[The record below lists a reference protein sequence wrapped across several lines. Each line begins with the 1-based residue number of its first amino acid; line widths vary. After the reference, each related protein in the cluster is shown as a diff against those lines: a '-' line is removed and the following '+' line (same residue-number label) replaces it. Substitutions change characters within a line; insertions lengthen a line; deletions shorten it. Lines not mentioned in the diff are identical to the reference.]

1 VTAAPRRGG
10 LPELSHGA
18 RRRYRDAGVWSQTL
32 LDEYLDAAAARR
44 PERTAVVDGDVRLS
58 YAEVSDRVTAAAAGL
73 HRLGAARGEVVSFQL
88 PNWWEALVIHLA
100 TIRIGAVSNPL
111 MPILR
116 ERELRYALGR
126 AGSRVFVCPA
136 TFRGFDHRDLA
147 LRLRR
152 ELAGC
157 EHVVLARGAHED
169 ALSFGELLTGSTGVG
184 PEPSR
189 DADDPVLLL
198 YTSGT
203 ESDPKGAVHS
213 HATVDYEDRSMIS
226 RFGLTSEDVVWMPS
240 PVAHITG
247 VLYGFHLAT
256 MLTTTVVYQDVW
268 DPGEALR
275 LIETERVSVVIAAT
289 PFLHGL
295 VHHPELAAY
304 DVSSLR
310 VFGCGG
316 ADVPPE
322 LIRQAEDRLGC
333 LAVRIYGSTEIP
345 TLTTGASGHPPG
357 PRAETD
363 GTAVAPS
370 ELRVLDEGGLD
381 VPAGTSGRLAAR
393 GPDAFLG
400 YLGADE
406 SPFDA
411 NGWFDTGDR
420 GRVDQQG
427 YLTVT
432 GRSKDIIVRGGE
444 NISAKEV
451 EDLLYTHPEVID
463 VAVVAVPDPR
473 LAERACAVVVPREG
487 ARPSL
492 DDLTSFLNTT
502 GIARQKYPERL
513 ELVAELPRNPTGKVQ
528 KFRLRERLAE
538 QAS

>member
-1 VTAAPRRGG
+1 
-10 LPELSHGA
+10 
-18 RRRYRDAGVWSQTL
+18 VWRATL
-32 LDEYLDAAAARR
+32 LDEYLDAATARR
-44 PERTAVVDGDVRLS
+44 PKQTAVVEDNVRLS
-58 YAEVSDRVTAAAAGL
+58 YAEVSDRVTAAAGGL
-73 HRLGAARGEVVSFQL
+73 RRLGVARGEVVSFQL
-88 PNWWEALVIHLA
+88 PNWWEALVMHLA

-116 ERELRYALGR
+116 ERELRYALSR
-126 AGSRVFVCPA
+126 AESRVFVCPA
-136 TFRGFDHRDLA
+136 TFRGFDHGELA
-147 LRLRR
+147 LRLRG
-152 ELAGC
+152 ELGAC
-157 EHVVLARGAHED
+157 QHVVLVRGAHEG
-169 ALSFGELLTGSTGVG
+169 ALSFGELLAESTGAD
-184 PEPSR
+184 PEQGR
-189 DADDPVLLL
+189 NADDPVLLL

-213 HATVDYEDRSMIS
+213 HATLDYEDRSMIS
-226 RFGLTSEDVVWMPS
+226 RFGLTGKDVMWMPS

-256 MLTTTVVYQDVW
+256 MLASTVVYQDVW

-275 LIETERVSVVIAAT
+275 LIDAERVSAVIAAT

-295 VHHPELAAY
+295 VRHPALAAY

-333 LAVRIYGSTEIP
+333 LAVRVYGSTEIP
-345 TLTTGASGHPPG
+345 TLTTGAPHDPPG

-363 GTAVAPS
+363 GAAVAPS
-370 ELRVLDEGGLD
+370 ELRVVDEEGHD
-381 VPAGTSGRLAAR
+381 VPPGTSGRIAAR

-400 YLGADE
+400 YLGANE
-406 SPFDA
+406 PPFDA
-411 NGWFDTGDR
+411 DGWFDTGDR
-420 GRVDQQG
+420 GRVDERG

-451 EDLLYTHPEVID
+451 EDLLYTHPDVVD

-473 LAERACAVVVPREG
+473 LTERACAVVVPRDG

-492 DDLTSFLNTT
+492 DDLTSFLNIT
-502 GIARQKYPERL
+502 GIARQKHPEQI

-528 KFRLRERLAE
+528 KFRLRARLAE
-538 QAS
+538 QES